1 MFVLFFCF
9 LLLYIYTLIPMKVST
24 QMMVPYVCVLCLS
37 CVSHG
42 SYAKLLTDAPKCLD
56 VRVLFALCSLSRALR
71 LLTPTPDLVFD
82 ISLPPL
88 SIPLHR
94 GLLGHGERGVLH
106 PHRGGRPHHV
116 HGLLRLH
123 RRRLRDP
130 MSAGTGENLVSDPR
144 GS

>member
-1 MFVLFFCF
+1 
-9 LLLYIYTLIPMKVST
+9 MKVST

-82 ISLPPL
+82 ISLPFL
-88 SIPLHR
+88 SLSTEDSSDTVNVASYILIGVGALTMSMGFFGCIGAVLEIR
-94 GLLGHGERGVLH
+94 CLLGLVRTSSQT
-106 PHRGGRPHHV
+106 PGGRKETAGPA
-116 HGLLRLH
+116 GY
-123 RRRLRDP
+123 RD
-130 MSAGTGENLVSDPR
+130 AR
-144 GS
+144 K